1 MFSCSTPLNSDSR
14 FFILRSRRSTTLF
27 TVSAATEI
35 SLRFNLNL
43 SSTFFSLSGSFLG
56 RRGAMGCPVERA
68 PLLWLSPLATFGAS
82 GSLGG
87 WGSGTA
93 GGSEAPA
100 ASVAEG
106 CAFLVRTVALP
117 ERDRGTGARGFSVV
131 SPSRSARRDR
141 APLCGPQLPAWDRVA
156 PVPLSCVGAR
166 FVDGFLARGA
176 VVRLR

>member
-14 FFILRSRRSTTLF
+14 FFIRRSRRSTTLF
-27 TVSAATEI
+27 TVSAASEM
-35 SLRFNLNL
+35 SLRFNFNL
-43 SSTFFSLSGSFLG
+43 SSTLFS

-68 PLLWLSPLATFGAS
+68 PLLWLSPLATFGSS
-82 GSLGG
+82 GSSGG

-93 GGSEAPA
+93 SGSEAPA

-117 ERDRGTGARGFSVV
+117 GRDRGTGARGFSVV